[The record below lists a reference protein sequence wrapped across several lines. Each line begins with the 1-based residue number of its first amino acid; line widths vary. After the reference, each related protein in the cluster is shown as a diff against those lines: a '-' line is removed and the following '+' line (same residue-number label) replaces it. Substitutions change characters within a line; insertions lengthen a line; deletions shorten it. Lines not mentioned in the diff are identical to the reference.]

1 MDINEVTDFENYV
14 LYIDNL
20 SIEYTIGPLRVYA
33 LSNFTL
39 GIKENE
45 SIGIVGESGC
55 GKSTL
60 AMAIAHILPPNAKV
74 TSGKIYFKGQ
84 IIVDADMGASF
95 SLRHNSKERK
105 VEEKLKLVRWK
116 GISVIFQ
123 GALDSLNP
131 LHKVGTQL
139 ADIFIFRES
148 LSKEE
153 ANARSMDL
161 LNSVGLDNYVFEMY
175 PHQLSG
181 GMKQRVV
188 IAMAVSLRPA
198 LIIADEP
205 TTSLDVITQYRI
217 IEELMK
223 LKTQYKVSLI
233 NISHDV
239 SLISRLSDR
248 LIVMYAGRMAEK
260 LPSNSFKPA
269 RHPYTHMLV
278 NSIPHLEGEISEIF
292 PIEGAPP
299 TLVERITGCPFYD
312 RCNYRIT
319 ACKDPDAVE
328 MRPISSEHEVACVV
342 LPVFAHVEASLR
354 IQTGRING
362 VSSAEKVIEAVNLS
376 KVFQKKS
383 GIMEKTEVGDN
394 TIKAVDHVNLHVAKG
409 EIVSLVGE
417 TGSGK
422 TTLSRLLGL
431 LETPT
436 EGEIVI
442 KGEPANLLSKAATRK
457 FRQTVQTI
465 FQDPFQSINPRFSI
479 YDVISEPLKI
489 NRQKIGVESIESKVR
504 KSMEEAELTPTD
516 VYIDKYPHQISGGQK
531 QRVSIA
537 RGLILNPEII
547 IADEPISMLDVS
559 LRAGVLNLLGKLR
572 SDFDISILYITHD
585 IASARYLSDRI
596 YVMYRGQIVESGVSE
611 EVIRGSSHPYT
622 ISLVL
627 ASIGIQG
634 EIKQKLGEKIFNQGE
649 SIMSNSCKFEPRCPF
664 AEDIC
669 SETEPELSEIT
680 PGHFVKCHFAQSV
693 AGKRLTEQA
702 LDDAQKSQVGINSRG
717 LSH

>member
-1 MDINEVTDFENYV
+1 MDLSDVNNYENYT
-14 LYIDNL
+14 LYIENL
-20 SIEYTIGPLRVYA
+20 SIEYTIGTVRVYA

-74 TSGKIYFKGQ
+74 TSGRIYFKGQ
-84 IIVDADMGASF
+84 VIVDAEMGASF
-95 SLRHNSKERK
+95 TLRHNSKDRK
-105 VEEKLKLVRWK
+105 IEEKLKMVRWK

-139 ADIFIFRES
+139 SDIFVYRES

-153 ANARSMDL
+153 ATARSKVL
-161 LNSVGLDNYVFEMY
+161 LASVGLDDYVYEMY

-248 LIVMYAGRMAEK
+248 LIVMYAGRMVEK

-278 NSIPHLEGEISEIF
+278 NSIPRLEGEISEIF
-292 PIEGAPP
+292 PIRGAPP
-299 TLVERITGCPFYD
+299 TLVERIIGCPFFD
-312 RCNYRIT
+312 RCDYGSSP
-319 ACKDPDAVE
+319 CKDPDAVE
-328 MRPISSEHEVACVV
+328 MRSISSDHEVACVV
-342 LPVFAHVEASLR
+342 LPVFAKAEHQMEAKTR
-354 IQTGRING
+354 GNVGI
-362 VSSAEKVIEAVNLS
+362 SSAEKVIEAVDLT
-376 KVFQKKS
+376 KEFQKKS

-394 TIKAVDHVNLHVAKG
+394 TIKAVDHVNIYVAKG
-409 EIVSLVGE
+409 EIVGLVGE

-436 EGEIVI
+436 KGEII
-442 KGEPANLLSKAATRK
+442 IRGNPANSLGKTATRE

-489 NRQKIGVESIESKVR
+489 NPHLMKEESAEDKVR
-504 KSMEEAELTPTD
+504 KSMEEAELTPTE
-516 VYIDKYPHQISGGQK
+516 VYINKYPHQISGGQK

-559 LRAGVLNLLGKLR
+559 LRAGILNLLSKLR
-572 SDFDISILYITHD
+572 SEFNISILYITHD
-585 IASARYLSDRI
+585 IASARHLSDRI
-596 YVMYRGQIVESGVSE
+596 YVMYRGQIVESGTSE
-611 EVIRGSSHPYT
+611 EVIRRSSHPYT

-649 SIMSNSCKFEPRCPF
+649 NINPKSCKFEPRCPF

-669 SETEPELSEIT
+669 SETDPELKEISQ
-680 PGHFVKCHFAQSV
+680 GHFVRCHFAQSV
-693 AGKRLTEQA
+693 ANRKLTEQA
-702 LDDAQKSQVGINSRG
+702 LIKG
-717 LSH
+717 

>member
-1 MDINEVTDFENYV
+1 MDLSSVTDFENYV

-20 SIEYTIGPLRVYA
+20 SIEYTIGTTRVYA

-60 AMAIAHILPPNAKV
+60 AMAIAHILPPNVNV
-74 TSGKIYFKGQ
+74 TSGRIYFKGQ
-84 IIVDADMGASF
+84 IIVDSQMGASF
-95 SLRHNSKERK
+95 SLRHNSKDRK
-105 VEEKLKLVRWK
+105 IEEKLKLVRWK

-139 ADIFIFRES
+139 SDIFIYRENF
-148 LSKEE
+148 SKEE
-153 ANARSMDL
+153 ANARSKAL
-161 LNSVGLDNYVFEMY
+161 LASVGLDDYVYDMY

-223 LKTQYKVSLI
+223 LKTQHKVSLI

-239 SLISRLSDR
+239 SLISHLSDR

-292 PIEGAPP
+292 PIKGAPP
-299 TLVERITGCPFYD
+299 TLLERISGCPFYD
-312 RCNYRIT
+312 RCDYGST
-319 ACKDPDAVE
+319 ACKDPDAVK
-328 MRPISSEHEVACVV
+328 MRSISSEHEVACAV
-342 LPVFAHVEASLR
+342 LPVFADAEFPSQGQTAR
-354 IQTGRING
+354 IKGT
-362 VSSAEKVIEAVNLS
+362 SSTEKVIEAVDLS
-376 KVFQKKS
+376 KEFQKKS
-383 GIMEKTEVGDN
+383 GIMEKAEAGNDI
-394 TIKAVDHVNLHVAKG
+394 IKAVDHVNLHVAKG
-409 EIVSLVGE
+409 EIVGLVGE

-422 TTLSRLLGL
+422 TTLSRLMGL

-436 EGEIVI
+436 KGEIMI
-442 KGEPANLLSKAATRK
+442 KGEPANLLGKVATKK

-489 NRQKIGVESIESKVR
+489 NPQLIRGENIEDKVR

-516 VYIDKYPHQISGGQK
+516 VYINKYPHQISGGQK

-559 LRAGVLNLLGKLR
+559 LRAGILNLLSKLR
-572 SDFDISILYITHD
+572 SDFNISILYITHD

-596 YVMYRGQIVESGVSE
+596 YVMYRGQIVESGMSE
-611 EVIRGSSHPYT
+611 EVISGSSHPYT
-622 ISLVL
+622 VSLVL

-634 EIKQKLGEKIFNQGE
+634 EIKQKLGEKIFNQRE
-649 SIMSNSCKFEPRCPF
+649 SIRQNSCKFEPRCPF

-680 PGHFVKCHFAQSV
+680 PGHFVKCHFAHSV
-693 AGKRLTEQA
+693 ANKKLTEQA
-702 LDDAQKSQVGINSRG
+702 LINIQKSQIGQNSRR
-717 LSH
+717 